1 MRNLFG
7 LSIVSPLLHLLLCC
21 CASIEGRGIPDR
33 GQKRPVSP
41 YRSFSALKAPPRSRA
56 HSISSSEHSRAV
68 SDTEDRNPSDAE
80 SVSSKDSVAV
90 RTSFKYVSEGK
101 WVKSQWLSARCLG
114 EIQSEVSPNDSGPS
128 KDLAF
133 GKMSSEWNR
142 ISTNRLRRKWA
153 HPIGA
158 PSFAAP
164 KADNSLA
171 AAFEN
176 VKTKSKASFNLMET
190 TIQSTG
196 AAAHAILSAQAFT
209 QCFLAEIPRHPP
221 SSEEWSVWRSHVR
234 DSFKTGVLAPMSEAT
249 TCLASVSNGCVK
261 DVRRMILAC
270 PQAKP
275 LKSALKDSKPSATHY
290 FGNETDKVNSAIS
303 SAYMLK
309 SLDDKQSRKFTPFH
323 KKGGFQSS
331 RSSTSAGHSKNFSAN
346 KNSKFTR
353 KAPNRGNSSSRPP
366 RGKGAGK
373 E

>member
-7 LSIVSPLLHLLLCC
+7 LSIMSSLLHLLLCC
-21 CASIEGRGIPDR
+21 CALVERRGIPDR

-41 YRSFSALKAPPRSRA
+41 YRSPSALMASTRYRA
-56 HSISSSEHSRAV
+56 HSISSSEHSRAA
-68 SDTEDRNPSDAE
+68 SDTEDKNPSDAE

-90 RTSFKYVSEGK
+90 RSSFKYVSEGK
-101 WVKSQWLSARCLG
+101 WVQSQWLSARCLG
-114 EIQSEVSPNDSGPS
+114 DIQSEVSPNNTGPS

-164 KADNSLA
+164 KADDSLA

-190 TIQSTG
+190 TIQSSG

-209 QCFLAEIPRHPP
+209 QCFLGEIPRHPP
-221 SSEEWSVWRSHVR
+221 SPDEWSVWRSHVK
-234 DSFKTGVLAPMSEAT
+234 DSFKTGVLTPLAEAT
-249 TCLASVSNGCVK
+249 TCLASVSNSCVK

-275 LKSALKDSKPSATHY
+275 LKSALKDSKPSATYY
-290 FGNETDKVNSAIS
+290 FGNETEKVNSAIS

-309 SLDDKQSRKFTPFH
+309 SLDDKQARKFTPFH
-323 KKGGFQSS
+323 KKGGFQTS
-331 RSSTSAGHSKNFSAN
+331 RASTSTGPSKSYSA
-346 KNSKFTR
+346 SKKFAR
-353 KAPNRGNSSSRPP
+353 KGPNRGNSSSRPP